1 VLFLKTFPK
10 PLSVEEENYYMK
22 KSREGDM
29 AAREMLILRNMR
41 LVAHVVKK
49 YQCPE
54 NEQEELISIGT
65 IGLIKAIATVDTEK
79 GRLSTYAARC
89 IENELLMYF
98 RSRKKQTKEVSYYE
112 PIGTDKEGNE
122 ISLLDVIESQE
133 PTAFEM
139 VTAKDDAK
147 KVYELIPSMLTER
160 EREIIVLRYGLY
172 GGNAYTQREVAQKLG
187 ISRSYISRIE
197 KTAIEKLRSCF

>member
-1 VLFLKTFPK
+1 
-10 PLSVEEENYYMK
+10 MK
-22 KSREGDM
+22 KSREGDL
-29 AAREMLILRNMR
+29 AARETLILRNMR

-54 NEQEELISIGT
+54 IEQEELLSIGT
-65 IGLIKAIATVDTEK
+65 IGLIKAIETVDIEK

-98 RSRKKQTKEVSYYE
+98 RSRKKLSKEVSYYE

-122 ISLLDVIESQE
+122 ISLLDVIESPE
-133 PTAFEM
+133 PEAFDLFM
-139 VTAKDDAK
+139 AKEDTK
-147 KVYELIPSMLTER
+147 KVYELLPEVLSDR
-160 EREIIVLRYGLY
+160 EREVLCLRYGLY
-172 GGNAYTQREVAQKLG
+172 GGKEYTQREVAEKMG

-197 KTAIEKLRSCF
+197 KCAIEKLRSCF

>member
-1 VLFLKTFPK
+1 
-10 PLSVEEENYYMK
+10 
-22 KSREGDM
+22 M

-133 PTAFEM
+133 PTAFEV

>member
-1 VLFLKTFPK
+1 MKTFPK
-10 PLSVEEENYYMK
+10 PLSVEEETYYMK
-22 KSREGDM
+22 KSREGDQ
-29 AAREMLILRNMR
+29 AAREILILRNMR

-54 NEQEELISIGT
+54 YEQEELISIGT
-65 IGLIKAIATVDTEK
+65 IGLIKAIATVDMEK

-98 RSRKKQTKEVSYYE
+98 RSRKKLSREVSYYE

-133 PTAFEM
+133 PEAFEL
-139 VTAKDDAK
+139 VTTKDDTK
-147 KVYELIPSMLTER
+147 KMYNLLPQVLTAR
-160 EREIIVLRYGLY
+160 EREVLCLRYGLY
-172 GGNAYTQREVAQKLG
+172 GSCEYTQREVAQRLG

>member
-1 VLFLKTFPK
+1 
-10 PLSVEEENYYMK
+10 M
-22 KSREGDM
+22 D
-29 AAREMLILRNMR
+29 I
-41 LVAHVVKK
+41 
-49 YQCPE
+49 
-54 NEQEELISIGT
+54 
-65 IGLIKAIATVDTEK
+65 DK

-89 IENELLMYF
+89 IDNELLMYF
-98 RSRKKQTKEVSYYE
+98 RTRKKTSREVSYYE

-133 PTAFEM
+133 PDAFSI

-147 KVYELIPSMLTER
+147 KIYELIPKLLTDR
-160 EREIIVLRYGLY
+160 EKEVISLRYGLY
-172 GGNAYTQREVAQKLG
+172 GKREYTQREVAEHMG

>member
-1 VLFLKTFPK
+1 MKSFAK
-10 PLSVEEENYYMK
+10 PLSAEEEAYYMK
-22 KSREGDM
+22 KSREGDRD
-29 AAREMLILRNMR
+29 ARDMLILRNMR

-65 IGLIKAIATVDTEK
+65 IGLIKAIATVDAEK

-98 RSRKKQTKEVSYYE
+98 RSKRKSSKEVSYYE

-122 ISLLDVIESQE
+122 INLLDIIESEE
-133 PTAFEM
+133 PAIFDI
-139 VTAKDDAK
+139 VTFGEDK
-147 KVYELIPSMLTER
+147 KKIYELLPRILTKR
-160 EREIIVLRYGLY
+160 ERKVLCMRYGLY
-172 GGNAYTQREVAQKLG
+172 GSKEYTQREIAELLG

-197 KTAIEKLRSCF
+197 KTAIEKLRSCFL

>member
-1 VLFLKTFPK
+1 MKTFPK
-10 PLSVEEENYYMK
+10 PLSVEEELYYMK
-22 KSREGDM
+22 KSREGDL
-29 AAREMLILRNMR
+29 AAREVLILRNMR

-54 NEQEELISIGT
+54 YEQEELISIGT
-65 IGLIKAIATVDTEK
+65 IGLIKAIATVDIDK

-98 RSRKKQTKEVSYYE
+98 RTRKKTSREVSYYE

-133 PTAFEM
+133 PDAFSV
-139 VTAKDDAK
+139 VTAKDDTK
-147 KVYELIPSMLTER
+147 KIYELIPNILTDR
-160 EREIIVLRYGLY
+160 EKEVISLRYGLY
-172 GGNAYTQREVAQKLG
+172 GKKEYTQREVAERLG

>member
-1 VLFLKTFPK
+1 MQTFPK
-10 PLSVEEENYYMK
+10 PLSVEEETYYMK
-22 KSREGDM
+22 KSQEGDQ
-29 AAREMLILRNMR
+29 AAKEILILRNMR
-41 LVAHVVKK
+41 LVAHVAKK

-54 NEQEELISIGT
+54 IEPEELISIGT
-65 IGLIKAIATVDTEK
+65 IGLIKAISTVDAEK

-98 RSRKKQTKEVSYYE
+98 RSRKKFSKEVSYYE

-133 PTAFEM
+133 PDAFEL
-139 VTAKDDAK
+139 VTAKEDTK
-147 KVYELIPSMLTER
+147 KLYDLFKRILTNR
-160 EREIIVLRYGLY
+160 EKQVLRLRYGLY
-172 GGNAYTQREVAQKLG
+172 GGKEHTQRDVADCLG
-187 ISRSYISRIE
+187 ISRSYVSRIE

>member
-1 VLFLKTFPK
+1 MKTFPK
-10 PLSVEEENYYMK
+10 PLSVEEELYYMK
-22 KSREGDM
+22 KSREGDL
-29 AAREMLILRNMR
+29 AAREILILRNMR

-54 NEQEELISIGT
+54 YEQEELISIGT
-65 IGLIKAIATVDTEK
+65 IGLIKAIATVDIDK

-98 RSRKKQTKEVSYYE
+98 RSKKKASREVSYYE

-122 ISLLDVIESQE
+122 INLLDVIESQE
-133 PTAFEM
+133 PDAFSI

-147 KVYELIPSMLTER
+147 KIYELIPQVLTER
-160 EREIIVLRYGLY
+160 EREVVSLRYGLY
-172 GGNAYTQREVAQKLG
+172 GESEHTQREVAEKMG

>member
-1 VLFLKTFPK
+1 MQTFPK
-10 PLSVEEENYYMK
+10 PLSVEEENYYLK
-22 KSREGDM
+22 KSRVGDM

-41 LVAHVVKK
+41 LVAHIVKK

-65 IGLIKAIATVDTEK
+65 IGLIKAIATVDAEK

-98 RSRKKQTKEVSYYE
+98 RSRKKISKEVSYYE

-133 PTAFEM
+133 RSAFEV
-139 VTAKDDAK
+139 VTTKEDTK
-147 KVYELIPSMLTER
+147 KIYETMPEVLSER
-160 EREIIVLRYGLY
+160 EKEVICLRYGLY
-172 GGNAYTQREVAQKLG
+172 GGRECTQREVAERLG

-197 KTAIEKLRSCF
+197 KNAIEKLRSCFS

>member
-1 VLFLKTFPK
+1 MQTFPK
-10 PLSVEEENYYMK
+10 PLSVEEETYYMK
-22 KSREGDM
+22 KSQEGDQ
-29 AAREMLILRNMR
+29 AAKEILILRNMR

-54 NEQEELISIGT
+54 IEPEELISIGT
-65 IGLIKAIATVDTEK
+65 IGLIKAISTVDVEK

-98 RSRKKQTKEVSYYE
+98 RSRKKISKEISYYE

-133 PTAFEM
+133 PDAFDL
-139 VTAKDDAK
+139 VTAKEDTK
-147 KVYELIPSMLTER
+147 KLYELFEKILTKR
-160 EREIIVLRYGLY
+160 EKEVLRLRYGLY
-172 GGNAYTQREVAQKLG
+172 GNKEYTQREVADYLG

>member
-1 VLFLKTFPK
+1 MLFLQTFPK
-10 PLSVEEENYYMK
+10 PLSVEEETYYMK
-22 KSREGDM
+22 KSQEGDQ
-29 AAREMLILRNMR
+29 AAKEILILRNMR

-49 YQCPE
+49 YQCSEIEP
-54 NEQEELISIGT
+54 EELISIGT
-65 IGLIKAIATVDTEK
+65 IGLIKAISTVDAEK

-98 RSRKKQTKEVSYYE
+98 RSRKKISKEVSYYE

-133 PTAFEM
+133 PDAFEL
-139 VTAKDDAK
+139 VTAKEDTK
-147 KVYELIPSMLTER
+147 KMYELFHKILTKR
-160 EREIIVLRYGLY
+160 EKEVLRLRYGLY
-172 GGNAYTQREVAQKLG
+172 GNKEYTQREVADYLG

>member
-1 VLFLKTFPK
+1 MKTFPK
-10 PLSVEEENYYMK
+10 PLSVEEEAYYMK
-22 KSREGDM
+22 KSREGDLE
-29 AAREMLILRNMR
+29 AREILIMRNLR

-54 NEQEELISIGT
+54 YEQEELISIGT
-65 IGLIKAIATVDTEK
+65 IGLIKAIATVDGEK

-98 RSRKKQTKEVSYYE
+98 RSRKKLTKEVSYYE

-133 PTAFEM
+133 RSAFDLLTVKED
-139 VTAKDDAK
+139 TK
-147 KVYELIPSMLTER
+147 KIYELIPEVLTER
-160 EREIIVLRYGLY
+160 EREILILRYGLY
-172 GGNAYTQREVAQKLG
+172 GGEEYTQREVAKKMG

-197 KTAIEKLRSCF
+197 KNAIEKLRSCF

>member
-1 VLFLKTFPK
+1 MQTFQK
-10 PLSVEEENYYMK
+10 PLSVEEEAYYLK
-22 KSREGDM
+22 KSREGDIE
-29 AAREMLILRNMR
+29 AKEILILRNMR

-89 IENELLMYF
+89 IENELLMHF
-98 RSRKKQTKEVSYYE
+98 RSKKKQTKEVSYYE

-122 ISLLDVIESQE
+122 ISLLDVMESQE
-133 PTAFEM
+133 RSAFEL
-139 VTAKDDAK
+139 VTAKEDTK
-147 KVYELIPSMLTER
+147 KVYELIRHVLTDR
-160 EREIIVLRYGLY
+160 EREILILRYGLY
-172 GGNAYTQREVAQKLG
+172 GGKEYTQREVAEHMG

>member
-1 VLFLKTFPK
+1 MKTFPK
-10 PLSVEEENYYMK
+10 PLSVEEEIYYMK
-22 KSREGDM
+22 KSREGDL
-29 AAREMLILRNMR
+29 AAREILILRNMR

-54 NEQEELISIGT
+54 HEQEELISIGT
-65 IGLIKAIATVDTEK
+65 IGLIKAIATVDADK

-98 RSRKKQTKEVSYYE
+98 RSKKKSSREVSYYE

-122 ISLLDVIESQE
+122 INLLDVIESQE
-133 PTAFEM
+133 PAVFEL

-147 KVYELIPSMLTER
+147 KIYELVPSVLSER
-160 EREIIVLRYGLY
+160 EREVICLRYGLY
-172 GGNAYTQREVAQKLG
+172 GSREYTQREVAERLG

>member
-1 VLFLKTFPK
+1 MKTFPK
-10 PLSVEEENYYMK
+10 PLSVEEELYYMK
-22 KSREGDM
+22 KSREGDLS
-29 AAREMLILRNMR
+29 AREILILRNLR

-98 RSRKKQTKEVSYYE
+98 RSRKKVSREVSYYE

-122 ISLLDVIESQE
+122 INLLDVMESHE
-133 PTAFEM
+133 PEAFDLLM
-139 VTAKDDAK
+139 AKEDAK
-147 KVYELIPSMLTER
+147 KLYRLLPAVLTKR
-160 EREIIVLRYGLY
+160 ERQVLSLRYGLY
-172 GGNAYTQREVAQKLG
+172 GGREFTQREVAQKLG
-187 ISRSYISRIE
+187 ISRSYVSRIE
-197 KTAIEKLRSCF
+197 KNAICKLRSCF

>member
-1 VLFLKTFPK
+1 MLFLQTFPK
-10 PLSVEEENYYMK
+10 PLSVEEETYYMK
-22 KSREGDM
+22 KSQEGDQ
-29 AAREMLILRNMR
+29 AAKEILILRNMR

-49 YQCPE
+49 YQCSEIEP
-54 NEQEELISIGT
+54 EELISIGT
-65 IGLIKAIATVDTEK
+65 IGLIKAISTVDTEK

-98 RSRKKQTKEVSYYE
+98 RSRKKISKEVSYYE

-133 PTAFEM
+133 PDAFEL
-139 VTAKDDAK
+139 VTAKEDTK
-147 KVYELIPSMLTER
+147 KLYELFHKILTKR
-160 EREIIVLRYGLY
+160 EKEVLRLRYGLY
-172 GGNAYTQREVAQKLG
+172 GNKEHTQREVADYLG

>member
-10 PLSVEEENYYMK
+10 PLSVEEELYYMK
-22 KSREGDM
+22 KSREGDL
-29 AAREMLILRNMR
+29 AAREILILRNMR

-54 NEQEELISIGT
+54 YEQEELISIGT
-65 IGLIKAIATVDTEK
+65 IGLIKAIATVDIDK

-98 RSRKKQTKEVSYYE
+98 RSKKKASREVSYYE

-122 ISLLDVIESQE
+122 INLLDVIESQE
-133 PTAFEM
+133 PDAFSL

-147 KVYELIPSMLTER
+147 KIYELIPQVLTER
-160 EREIIVLRYGLY
+160 EREVVSLRYGLY
-172 GGNAYTQREVAQKLG
+172 GESEHTQREVAEKMG